1 MKDRPYATL
10 GLAVAIHFLIM
21 WTLTY
26 VGVAAFEHI
35 HLNLNRFYM
44 AVVMVAPMIVVMLVA
59 MRHMFKNKRL
69 NAVLYT
75 VSTLVFL
82 GAFTAIRTQ
91 AFVGDA

>member
-59 MRHMFKNKRL
+59 MRHIQEQAPQRG
-69 NAVLYT
+69 ALY
-75 VSTLVFL
+75 
-82 GAFTAIRTQ
+82 R
-91 AFVGDA
+91 